1 MTLTATPDVIA
12 RCFEEHGGRM
22 YRAALAIVRN
32 PHDAEDAVQTAA
44 ARALA
49 AVETFRGEAS
59 TCTWIHRIVINAS
72 TDQVRRRRREGQ
84 SVDDDA
90 VDALWADPHFS
101 VDPALVAGA
110 LDDRRRLDAA
120 LDRLS
125 DAQRQVVLL
134 HDAEDWTVAEIAR
147 TVDLPLA
154 TVKSHLRRGR
164 QALVGML
171 GARP

>member
-1 MTLTATPDVIA
+1 MTLTTTPEVIA
-12 RCFEEHGGRM
+12 RCFEEHGERM

-49 AVETFRGEAS
+49 AVESFRGEAS

-72 TDQVRRRRREGQ
+72 TDQVRRRRRDGHSLDE
-84 SVDDDA
+84 DA
-90 VDALWADPHFS
+90 VDALWADPNFS
-101 VDPALVAGA
+101 VDPALVAA
-110 LDDRRRLDAA
+110 AADDRRRLEAA

-147 TVDLPLA
+147 TVEAPLA

-164 QALVGML
+164 QALVVIL
-171 GARP
+171 GTRP